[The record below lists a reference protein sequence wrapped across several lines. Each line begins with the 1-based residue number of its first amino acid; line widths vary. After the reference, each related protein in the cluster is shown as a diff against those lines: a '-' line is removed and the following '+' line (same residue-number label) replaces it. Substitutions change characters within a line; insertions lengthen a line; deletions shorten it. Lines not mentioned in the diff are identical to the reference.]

1 MNFNHFDYFLV
12 CFQIFVNLLPFS
24 LDVRAKLAN
33 ELSISLYNPQEQQLN
48 GFVVHSLLFF
58 FSLFLFFLDTVLNF
72 IRNHPLMDEAVSHEN
87 GAPVFYKGDVSFSS
101 LVVER
106 LTVQGFTDDKHYT
119 VYYAGTGMDHIVKN
133 LKSAFKIFCKLK
145 Y

>member
-1 MNFNHFDYFLV
+1 MTKSFRQYLIVSFFFL
-12 CFQIFVNLLPFS
+12 
-24 LDVRAKLAN
+24 
-33 ELSISLYNPQEQQLN
+33 
-48 GFVVHSLLFF
+48 SLLD
-58 FSLFLFFLDTVLNF
+58 SVLNF

-119 VYYAGTGMDHIVKN
+119 VYYAGTGMYHAAN
-133 LKSAFKIFCKLK
+133 M
-145 Y
+145 